1 MAGRAKH
8 PVRTTE
14 KTLRL
19 VEALR
24 EADGAGVTELA
35 NRLGMGKSAVHNH
48 LSTLRKHGYVVKE
61 GDTYRTGL
69 KFLEVGG
76 QRRNRMEL
84 YQAAEP
90 KVNEL
95 ARQSGEL
102 CNLMTEEGGV
112 GVYLYRAKG
121 EDAVDLD
128 TYAGRRTNLHNTA
141 LGKAV
146 LAHLPRS
153 RVEGIV
159 DRHGL
164 PAETDNSITDEG
176 TLFEELD
183 RVRERGYAVDD
194 EERLKGLRCV
204 AVPVRTSDG
213 RVLGAISISSPRSR
227 MKGERLEREIPE
239 MIQNAANVV
248 ELDINYA

>member
-1 MAGRAKH
+1 MTGGAKH

-35 NRLGMGKSAVHNH
+35 DRVDMGKSAVHNH
-48 LSTLRKHGYVVKE
+48 LSTLREYGYVVKE

-76 QRRNRMEL
+76 QRRKRMEL
-84 YQAAEP
+84 YDAAESR
-90 KVNEL
+90 VNEL
-95 ARQSGEL
+95 AQRSGEL
-102 CNLMTEEGGV
+102 CNLLTEERGV

-121 EDAVDLD
+121 DDAVDLD
-128 TYAGRRTNLHNTA
+128 THAGRRTHLHTTA
-141 LGKAV
+141 LGKAI

-153 RVEGIV
+153 RVEEIL
-159 DRHGL
+159 DRRGL
-164 PAETDNSITDEG
+164 PAETERSITDRA

-183 RVRERGYAVDD
+183 RVRERGHAVDD
-194 EERLKGLRCV
+194 EERLAGLRCV

-227 MKGERLEREIPE
+227 MKGDRLEREVPE
-239 MIQNAANVV
+239 MVRDAANVV

>member
-1 MAGRAKH
+1 MTDGAKH

-24 EADGAGVTELA
+24 ETDGAGVTELA
-35 NRLGMGKSAVHNH
+35 DGVEMGKSAVHNH
-48 LSTLRKHGYVVKE
+48 LSTLREYGYVVKE

-76 QRRNRMEL
+76 QRRKRMKL
-84 YQAAEP
+84 YDAAEP

-95 ARQSGEL
+95 AQRSGEL
-102 CNLMTEEGGV
+102 CNLLTEERGV
-112 GVYLYRAKG
+112 GIYLYRAKG
-121 EDAVDLD
+121 DDAVDLD
-128 TYAGRRTNLHNTA
+128 TYAGRRTHLHNTA
-141 LGKAV
+141 LGKAI
-146 LAHLPRS
+146 LAYLPRS
-153 RVEGIV
+153 RVEEIL

-164 PAETDNSITDEG
+164 PAETERSITDR
-176 TLFEELD
+176 TVLFECLEQ
-183 RVRERGYAVDD
+183 VHERGYAVDD
-194 EERLKGLRCV
+194 EERLTGLRCV
-204 AVPVRTSDG
+204 AVPVRTSEG

-227 MKGERLEREIPE
+227 MKGDRLEHDLPE
-239 MIQNAANVV
+239 MAQNAANVI

>member
-1 MAGRAKH
+1 MAGGAKH

-19 VEALR
+19 VEALCD
-24 EADGAGVTELA
+24 ADGAGVTELA
-35 NRLGMGKSAVHNH
+35 DRVDMGKSAVHNH
-48 LSTLRKHGYVVKE
+48 LSTLREHGYVVKE

-84 YQAAEP
+84 YRVAEP

-95 ARQSGEL
+95 AQRSGEL

-128 TYAGRRTNLHNTA
+128 TYAGRRTHLHNTA
-141 LGKAV
+141 LGKAI
-146 LAHLPRS
+146 LAHLPHD
-153 RVEGIV
+153 RVEEIL

-164 PAETDNSITDEG
+164 PPETDNSITDEAV
-176 TLFEELD
+176 LFEELD

-204 AVPVRTSDG
+204 AVPVRTSEG
-213 RVLGAISISSPRSR
+213 RVLGAMSISSPRSR
-227 MKGERLEREIPE
+227 MKGDRLEHEVPE
-239 MIQNAANVV
+239 MVRNAANVV
-248 ELDINYA
+248 ELDINYS

>member
-1 MAGRAKH
+1 MSGEPKH

-24 EADGAGVTELA
+24 ETDGAGVTELA
-35 NRLGMGKSAVHNH
+35 NRVDMGKSAVHNH
-48 LSTLRKHGYVVKE
+48 LSTLREYGYVAKE

-84 YQAAEP
+84 YDAAEP
-90 KVNEL
+90 EVNEL
-95 ARQSGEL
+95 AQRSGEL

-121 EDAVDLD
+121 DNAVELD
-128 TYAGRRTNLHNTA
+128 TYAGRRTYLHTTA
-141 LGKAV
+141 LGKAI

-153 RVEGIV
+153 RVEEIL

-164 PAETDNSITDEG
+164 PAETDRSITDEAA
-176 TLFEELD
+176 LFEELD
-183 RVRERGYAVDD
+183 RVRDRGYAVDD
-194 EERLKGLRCV
+194 EERLRGLRCV
-204 AVPVRTSDG
+204 AVPIRTSDE
-213 RVLGAISISSPRSR
+213 RVLGAVSISSPRSR
-227 MKGERLEREIPE
+227 MKGERLEHDVPE
-239 MIQNAANVV
+239 MVQSVANVV
-248 ELDINYA
+248 ELDINYS